1 MSAIKKPLMLAHQRL
16 VSNIKKH
23 LYGNYITELNEVKIV
38 NNKEI
43 IDQLEQALEL
53 KKKEEGAFI
62 LATAMFQDGNSRI
75 SSIAYG
81 DQSEVIV
88 VLAKSC
94 IDALRNKP
102 EVIKKAF
109 IATVVDGLEL
119 KMEDE

>member
-1 MSAIKKPLMLAHQRL
+1 MLEHQRQ
-16 VSNIKKH
+16 IKNFRKY
-23 LYGNYITELNEVKIV
+23 LYGDYITELNEVKIV

-62 LATAMFQDGNSRI
+62 LATAMFQDGTSRI

-94 IDALRNKP
+94 IDALKNKP

-109 IATVVDGLEL
+109 IATVADGLEL
-119 KMEDE
+119 KMEVE